1 VIKPEWLR
9 KPVRW
14 GKAALATRSEINEKS
29 LNTVCSEA
37 RCPNIGECFSAGVAT
52 FMILG
57 EECTR
62 DCGFCS
68 VKQGTK
74 LTLPNPDEPS
84 HVAETAEKLKLSHVV
99 ITSVTRDD
107 LHDGGAGHFA
117 LTIKAVRA
125 RLPKTSIEVLTPDFH
140 QRKNAIGTIIDAMPN
155 VFNHNVETVP
165 RLYSKV
171 RPSAKYQ
178 RSLALLE
185 LVKRKSERILTK
197 SGLMLGFGET
207 VSEVEQVM
215 HDLAQANVDIL
226 TLGQYLRPTLKNIEV
241 EEYVRPEVFDRLRE
255 KGLDLGFKHVFS
267 GPFVR
272 SSYHA
277 KEVFNTAGALLARTS
292 D

>member
-1 VIKPEWLR
+1 MIKPEWLR

-14 GKAALATRSEINEKS
+14 GTAALATRAEINEKG
-29 LNTVCSEA
+29 LKTVCSEA
-37 RCPNIGECFSAGVAT
+37 RCPNVGECFSAGVAT

-57 EECTR
+57 EQCTR
-62 DCGFCS
+62 ACGFCS
-68 VKQGTK
+68 VKQGIK
-74 LTLPNPDEPS
+74 LAPPNPDEPS

-107 LHDGGAGHFA
+107 LYDGGAKHFA

-125 RLPKTSIEVLTPDFH
+125 KLPNASIEVLTPDFNG
-140 QRKNAIGTIIDAMPN
+140 RENGIDTIIDAMPN
-155 VFNHNVETVP
+155 VFNHNMETVP

-171 RPSAKYQ
+171 RPSAKYR

-185 LVKRKSERILTK
+185 LVKRKSAKILTK

-215 HDLAQANVDIL
+215 RDLAQANVEIL

-241 EEYVRPEVFDRLRE
+241 EEYVRPEVFDKLRE
-255 KGLDLGFKHVFS
+255 KGLNFGFKHVFS

-277 KEVFNTAGALLARTS
+277 KEVFNTADALLAHT
-292 D
+292 